1 MNKIDKNK
9 KRWVE
14 AWPVK
19 DLISKV
25 ESGELDLGTEYQ
37 REVIWSKEKKAL
49 LIDSILKDIDIPKI
63 YLAYFVKEN
72 RYECIDGKQR
82 IASVLEFYSN
92 DIQATAGE
100 HYKNLPNNRTFL
112 DYEFAVTIIQ
122 SPAKEEISELFK
134 RLNFGTPLNGGEQ
147 INAMRGDLKDF
158 IFDKNKGIG
167 RDGPFIGKVGMKEYR
182 FSREIALAQI
192 VINSLP
198 FREKGGGFVRG
209 RYEDIREFLEKD
221 GHKKFNSP
229 TEKKVNKISATL
241 KKVEDAFGDSISKLN
256 RKSAIVSA
264 YLFCEMMMEKK
275 REKALKK
282 FAEFYLK
289 LLDEMKQQA
298 DLIKAY
304 KTPTKKILL
313 EEFQKNL
320 QQASVEGYSL
330 KRRQEFLEKAF
341 AHYLKKGEIIGDK

>member
-1 MNKIDKNK
+1 MNKIAKNK

-37 REVIWSKEKKAL
+37 REVVWQKEKKAL
-49 LIDSILKDIDIPKI
+49 LIDSILNDIDIPKI
-63 YLAYFVKEN
+63 YLAYFEKEK

-92 DIQATAGE
+92 DLQAAVGE
-100 HYKNLPNNRTFL
+100 RYKNLPNNRIFL
-112 DYEFAVTIIQ
+112 DYEFAVTMIQ
-122 SPAKEEISELFK
+122 NPTKEEISELFK
-134 RLNFGTPLNGGEQ
+134 RLNIGTPLNGGEQ

-158 IFDKNKGIG
+158 IFNKDKGIG

-182 FSREIALAQI
+182 FSREIALAQM

-198 FREKGGGFVRG
+198 FREKEDEFVRA
-209 RYEDIREFLEKD
+209 RYEDIRAFLEKD
-221 GHKKFNSP
+221 VYKKFDSSIK
-229 TEKKVNKISATL
+229 KKVDKIRVTL
-241 KKVEDAFGDSISKLN
+241 KRVEDAFGKNISKLN

-264 YLFCEMMMEKK
+264 YLFCEIMIEKK
-275 REKALKK
+275 REKEIKK
-282 FAEFYLK
+282 FAEFYIK
-289 LLDEMKQQA
+289 LLEEMKQQA
-298 DLIKAY
+298 DLIKNY
-304 KTPTKKILL
+304 DKPTKKILL

-330 KRRQEFLEKAF
+330 KRRQKFLEKAF
-341 AHYLKKGEIIGDK
+341 THYLKKGEIIGDK